1 MKKVKIVSA
10 CFVPSDV
17 EGEMKTVY
25 PDSVLSLDDDVA
37 GNLVAAQRAQY
48 VDKETKLVDT
58 TKEHEKAAADRAA
71 ATSSPDKMFA
81 AAVAAA
87 VTAALA
93 AQKPAEAP
101 KA

>member
-10 CFVPSDV
+10 CFVPADV

-37 GNLVAAQRAQY
+37 VQLVAAQRAVF

-58 TKEHEKAAADRAA
+58 TKQHEAAAAERVADAQSPQAMMAA
-71 ATSSPDKMFA
+71 AIA
-81 AAVAAA
+81 Q
-87 VTAALA
+87 ALIA
-93 AQKPAEAP
+93 SGVIKPAEAP